1 LTLKFLLTENGLT
14 ASDLSRILGTDISL
28 GYRILHG
35 ERNFTTRHVKKL
47 ARRFRVG
54 PEIFL

>member
-1 LTLKFLLTENGLT
+1 MEKGIMSTL
-14 ASDLSRILGTDISL
+14 LGTDINL
-28 GYRILHG
+28 GYRIMDG
-35 ERNFTTRHVKKL
+35 QRNLTTKHIKKL